1 MTAGAEIVCN
11 EVVCKVETMEKC
23 GSGVNAVVVLLLLIV
38 MSVVMVIV
46 SVASRVAGDSCG
58 WRWECKK
65 AALDG
70 NESRELLQFV
80 SVVGVL
86 RVTSGRDRWVGV
98 SISRSDLTRTR

>member
-23 GSGVNAVVVLLLLIV
+23 GF
-38 MSVVMVIV
+38 
-46 SVASRVAGDSCG
+46 VARDSCG

-86 RVTSGRDRWVGV
+86 RVTSG
-98 SISRSDLTRTR
+98 

>member
-23 GSGVNAVVVLLLLIV
+23 GSGVNAVAVLLLLIV
-38 MSVVMVIV
+38 MSVVM
-46 SVASRVAGDSCG
+46 
-58 WRWECKK
+58 

-98 SISRSDLTRTR
+98 SISRSDPTRTQ